1 MGISTAT
8 ASATANSVAIT
19 SMSFATLLANTPA
32 GVYIGAFSGAA
43 VYIIFS
49 PDLNRF
55 KQVTTFFISFLLG
68 ILGANLATGIL
79 SQALGQYLPDG
90 VIVEPWLGAAVT
102 ATIGVTL
109 LISLTKIS
117 PTTFLT
123 RLLQMMTGGSNDGN
137 K

>member
-19 SMSFATLLANTPA
+19 SMSFATLLASTPA
-32 GVYIGAFSGAA
+32 GVYIGAFSGA
-43 VYIIFS
+43 

-90 VIVEPWLGAAVT
+90 VTVEPWLGAAVT

-117 PTTFLT
+117 PTAFLT
-123 RLLQMMTGGSNDGN
+123 RLLQMMTGGSNDGT

>member
-1 MGISTAT
+1 MVSTAT
-8 ASATANSVAIT
+8 ASVTTNGVAIT

-32 GVYIGAFSGAA
+32 GVYIGAFAGAA
-43 VYIIFS
+43 VYVIFS

-55 KQVTTFFISFLLG
+55 KQVSAFFISFLLG
-68 ILGANLATGIL
+68 ILGADMATGIL
-79 SQALGQYLPDG
+79 SKALGQYLPDG

-109 LISLTKIS
+109 LISLTRIS
-117 PTTFLT
+117 PKIFFT
-123 RLLQMMTGGSNDGN
+123 RLLQMMTGGSNDGT